1 VGPYHRFCRRSGFG
15 CALRPLCAQGAR
27 HCAPFSVEGFAMTTA
42 PVSFEFFPPNTPVG
56 AEKLKTVV
64 AELATTG
71 PEFFSVTY
79 GAGGATRDKTLAT
92 VQQIASMGFE
102 AAPHLSC
109 IGSTRE
115 GIAEILATYRAQ
127 GIRRLVALRGDLP
140 SGTAVAGE
148 FRFAH
153 DLVQFIRSEQG
164 GDWQIEVAAYP
175 EYHPQQRYA
184 RKDLE
189 HFAAKCKAGADS
201 AITQFFFNAD
211 AYFHFVDEVR
221 ALGVTV
227 PIVPGIMPIHN
238 YARIAQFAQRD
249 GIEIPRWVALKME
262 GFLDDAAAVRAF
274 GLDVVTR
281 LCERLLAGG
290 APGLHFYTLNQSA
303 LSLEICR
310 RLGIRPAQ

>member
-1 VGPYHRFCRRSGFG
+1 LQP
-15 CALRPLCAQGAR
+15 
-27 HCAPFSVEGFAMTTA
+27 TTV
-42 PVSFEFFPPNTPVG
+42 PISFEFFPPNTPVG
-56 AEKLKTVV
+56 SEKLTGVV
-64 AELATTG
+64 QDLAAVK

-79 GAGGATRDKTLAT
+79 GAGGATREKTLAT
-92 VQQIASMGFE
+92 VQQIAALGHE

-109 IGSTRE
+109 VGSTRE

-140 SGTAVAGE
+140 SGTVQPGE
-148 FRFAH
+148 FRYAA
-153 DLVQFIRSEQG
+153 DLIAFVRETQG
-164 GDWQIEVAAYP
+164 SDWHIEAAAYP

-184 RKDLE
+184 AKDLQ
-189 HFAAKCKAGADS
+189 HFAAKMKAGADS

-211 AYFHFVDEVR
+211 AYFHFVDAVR
-221 ALGVTV
+221 ALGVTA

-238 YARIAQFAQRD
+238 YARIASFAGRD

-262 GFLDDAAAVRAF
+262 GFMDDAASVRAF

-281 LCERLLAGG
+281 LCERLIAGG
-290 APGLHFYTLNQSA
+290 APSIHFYTLNQSG

-310 RLGIRPAQ
+310 RLGLVPGA

>member
-1 VGPYHRFCRRSGFG
+1 MSER
-15 CALRPLCAQGAR
+15 Q
-27 HCAPFSVEGFAMTTA
+27 API
-42 PVSFEFFPPNTPVG
+42 SFEFFPPNTPVG
-56 AEKLKTVV
+56 SEKLKTVV
-64 AELATTG
+64 KDLSVVS

-79 GAGGATRDKTLAT
+79 GAGGATREKTLAT
-92 VQQIASMGFE
+92 VQDIASLGYD

-109 IGSTRE
+109 VGSTRA
-115 GIAEILATYRAQ
+115 GIAEILQTYRAQ

-148 FRFAH
+148 FRYASE
-153 DLVQFIRSEQG
+153 LVRFVRETQG
-164 GDWQIEVAAYP
+164 EDWHIEVAAYP

-184 RKDLE
+184 ARDLQ
-189 HFAAKCKAGADS
+189 HFADKMKAGANA
-201 AITQFFFNAD
+201 AITQFFFNPD

-221 ALGVTV
+221 KLGVTA

-262 GFLDDAAAVRAF
+262 GFMDDAAAVRAF

-290 APGLHFYTLNQSA
+290 APGIHFYTLNQSA
-303 LSLEICR
+303 LSLEVCR
-310 RLGIRPAQ
+310 RLGR

>member
-1 VGPYHRFCRRSGFG
+1 MDANPRR
-15 CALRPLCAQGAR
+15 
-27 HCAPFSVEGFAMTTA
+27 V
-42 PVSFEFFPPNTPVG
+42 PVSFEFFAPNTPLG
-56 AEKLKTVV
+56 SEKLQTVV
-64 AELATTG
+64 RELGAVE

-79 GAGGATRDKTLAT
+79 GAGGSTRDKTLAT
-92 VQQIASMGFE
+92 VRDIAALGFE

-109 IGSTRE
+109 VGSTRA
-115 GIAEILATYRAQ
+115 GLAEIMEGYRAQ

-148 FRFAH
+148 FRYASE
-153 DLVQFIRSEQG
+153 LVAFIREAQG
-164 GDWQIEVAAYP
+164 AAWHIEVAAYP

-184 RKDLE
+184 RRDLQ
-189 HFAAKCKAGADS
+189 HFAEKVRAGADS
-201 AITQFFFNAD
+201 AITQFFFNPD

-227 PIVPGIMPIHN
+227 PIVPGIMPFHN

-262 GFLDDAAAVRAF
+262 GFMDDAASIRAF

-281 LCERLLAGG
+281 LCQRLIEGG
-290 APGLHFYTLNQSA
+290 APGIHFYTLNQSA
-303 LSLEICR
+303 LTLEICR
-310 RLGIRPAQ
+310 RLGLG